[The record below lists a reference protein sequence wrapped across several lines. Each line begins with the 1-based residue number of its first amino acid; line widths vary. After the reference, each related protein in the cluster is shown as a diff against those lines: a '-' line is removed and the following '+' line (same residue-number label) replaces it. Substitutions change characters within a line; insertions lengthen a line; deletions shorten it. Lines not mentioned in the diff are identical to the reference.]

1 MVHMKKKFESKTK
14 INTKGKR
21 IKAKEKDTVSEG
33 SDQRGKGK
41 VGRIERKTEIVT
53 D

>member
-1 MVHMKKKFESKTK
+1 MVPMNKKFESKRK

-21 IKAKEKDTVSEG
+21 IKAKEKDTIWVATRKERDG
-33 SDQRGKGK
+33 GKD
-41 VGRIERKTEIVT
+41 RKK

>member
-1 MVHMKKKFESKTK
+1 MVHMNKKFESKRK

-21 IKAKEKDTVSEG
+21 IKAKEKDTARVATRKEREG
-33 SDQRGKGK
+33 GKD
-41 VGRIERKTEIVT
+41 RKK